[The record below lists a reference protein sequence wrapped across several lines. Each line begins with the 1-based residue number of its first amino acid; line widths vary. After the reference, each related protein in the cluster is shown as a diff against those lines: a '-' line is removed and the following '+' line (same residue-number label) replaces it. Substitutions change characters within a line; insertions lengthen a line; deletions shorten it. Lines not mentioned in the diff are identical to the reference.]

1 MGFLFVIK
9 SDGPS
14 FYLGQK
20 NYDGAR
26 DSFEKIYKTLGDT
39 SHYERFVADFEKSK
53 KMQGSSK
60 VSVKQAFI
68 KDENYVRASWVNL
81 MNIIFHELAG
91 INVIL

>member
-20 NYDGAR
+20 DYDGAR